1 MRQLFEGKSSPEAD
15 RLMGELHRIYSWY
28 NDAAEHPFQVDM
40 DPVLQ
45 ELPVRLSSI
54 DAWARRQ
61 TLPDAA

>member
-1 MRQLFEGKSSPEAD
+1 
-15 RLMGELHRIYSWY
+15 MGELDRIYSWY
-28 NDAAEHPFQVDM
+28 NDAAEHPFQVDR
-40 DPVLQ
+40 DPLLQ